1 MKTNSSTVFEKT
13 KRTLKLSL
21 QVFVTTG
28 LLMISGL
35 INTGK
40 LYAQEV
46 KQNVSGLVID
56 INGGPLPGTTVTIE
70 GAQGGS
76 ITDSEGKYS
85 IQAKTGNKLVF
96 SFIGMEPQVI
106 LFTGQKIINVVLE
119 AKLDEL
125 EEVTIVAFG
134 KQKKESVLASISTIR
149 PAELKIPASN
159 LTTALA
165 GRMSGIISYQRSG
178 EPGQDNAEFF
188 IRGVTTFGYKM
199 SPLILIDGIELST
212 TDLARLQPDDI
223 ASFSIMKDATATAL
237 YGARGANGVI
247 LVTTK
252 EGKEGKAKLNVRYER
267 SLSMPTRMLELS
279 DPVTYMRLNNEAIL
293 TRDPLGGRAYSLEKI
308 KLTEQPNRNEMVYP
322 AINWFDEMFNPFAQ
336 NDRFNFNVSGGGK
349 VARYYL
355 ASTINTDNGILKVD
369 PRNNFNNNVK
379 LNRISLRSNVNI
391 DITNTTEVI
400 VRFNTN
406 FDDYNGPIDGGE
418 DLFRKALRTNPV
430 LYPKYYEPD
439 EEHLNSQH
447 ILFGN
452 AGQSGDYLNPYADM
466 TRGYKD
472 ESRSS
477 VIASVELKQ
486 DLSFITEGL
495 TARAMGNTH
504 RESFYNVSRSY
515 NPFYYSM
522 SGYDAQIDRYTL
534 FALNP
539 NQGTEYLEY
548 YEGDKVITSSSYF
561 EGSLNYNRTYME
573 KHNVTGMLVG
583 IRRELKL
590 ANAGN
595 LQRSLPYRNLGLSG
609 RFTYSYD
616 SRYFTEFNFGYNG
629 SERFAENERFG
640 FFPSM
645 GVGWIVSN
653 ESFWSPMKNV
663 INKLKI
669 KGTFGLVGN
678 DAIGSAD
685 DRFFYIS
692 QVNMNNGN
700 NGVTLGQN
708 YDRFVTG
715 ISIDRYSNSQ
725 ISWETAQMTD
735 VGLEIGFLGKFEF
748 QGDYFYEYRSNI
760 LMDRSQVPATMGLQ
774 APLKANVGEA
784 SAQGVD

>member
-1 MKTNSSTVFEKT
+1 
-13 KRTLKLSL
+13 L

-85 IQAKTGNKLVF
+85 FQAKTGNKLVF

-322 AINWFDEMFNPFAQ
+322 
-336 NDRFNFNVSGGGK
+336 
-349 VARYYL
+349 
-355 ASTINTDNGILKVD
+355 
-369 PRNNFNNNVK
+369 
-379 LNRISLRSNVNI
+379 
-391 DITNTTEVI
+391 
-400 VRFNTN
+400 
-406 FDDYNGPIDGGE
+406 
-418 DLFRKALRTNPV
+418 
-430 LYPKYYEPD
+430 
-439 EEHLNSQH
+439 
-447 ILFGN
+447 
-452 AGQSGDYLNPYADM
+452 
-466 TRGYKD
+466 KD
-472 ESRSS
+472 
-477 VIASVELKQ
+477 Q
-486 DLSFITEGL
+486 F
-495 TARAMGNTH
+495 
-504 RESFYNVSRSY
+504 
-515 NPFYYSM
+515 
-522 SGYDAQIDRYTL
+522 
-534 FALNP
+534 
-539 NQGTEYLEY
+539 
-548 YEGDKVITSSSYF
+548 
-561 EGSLNYNRTYME
+561 
-573 KHNVTGMLVG
+573 
-583 IRRELKL
+583 
-590 ANAGN
+590 
-595 LQRSLPYRNLGLSG
+595 
-609 RFTYSYD
+609 
-616 SRYFTEFNFGYNG
+616 
-629 SERFAENERFG
+629 
-640 FFPSM
+640 
-645 GVGWIVSN
+645 
-653 ESFWSPMKNV
+653 
-663 INKLKI
+663 
-669 KGTFGLVGN
+669 
-678 DAIGSAD
+678 
-685 DRFFYIS
+685 
-692 QVNMNNGN
+692 
-700 NGVTLGQN
+700 
-708 YDRFVTG
+708 
-715 ISIDRYSNSQ
+715 
-725 ISWETAQMTD
+725 
-735 VGLEIGFLGKFEF
+735 
-748 QGDYFYEYRSNI
+748 
-760 LMDRSQVPATMGLQ
+760 
-774 APLKANVGEA
+774 
-784 SAQGVD
+784 